1 MSPIFSTALLLNAA
15 LALASPV
22 TERACSTISGVTH
35 TFYGYYTP
43 LFDYIKYFKANSN
56 TGTRTIAHRGQAR
69 LTIAVVATTLPEVL
83 FKSPMAFA
91 TDLSFGGC

>member
-1 MSPIFSTALLLNAA
+1 MSPIFSAALFLNAV

-43 LFDYIKYFKANSN
+43 LFDCMKIFKANN
-56 TGTRTIAHRGQAR
+56 DTGTRTIAHRGQAL
-69 LTIAVVATTLPEVL
+69 LTIAAVATILLEVL
-83 FKSPMAFA
+83 FESPM
-91 TDLSFGGC
+91 TSVTKLSFGKC